1 MRASS
6 AIVCFKMA
14 SVNATGSAGDRISA
28 SGNGCV
34 CATRCVRE
42 TRLTAYVLVFF
53 PDYSTSAS
61 YLFSTMPH

>member
-1 MRASS
+1 MGAFVRRA
-6 AIVCFKMA
+6 VF
-14 SVNATGSAGDRISA
+14 G
-28 SGNGCV
+28 
-34 CATRCVRE
+34 E